1 MSTFFVTSI
10 DVNVPVRTA
19 YNQWTQFKDFPL
31 FLEGLKELHQLDD
44 RHLHWKAEIGGKEQE
59 GDVEIIE
66 QTPDQRIAWRNQV
79 GAIIN
84 GGVVSFQQLSD
95 SRSKVLL
102 QLTYNPED
110 VVTHVG
116 GANGMVFSHVQRNL
130 ERFKSFIESRGRESG
145 GKRAGKGKGHIGDKA
160 DIIVQQRDG

>member
-19 YNQWTQFKDFPL
+19 YNQWIQFKDFPL

-66 QTPDQRIAWRNQV
+66 QTPDQRIAWRNQA
-79 GAIIN
+79 GAIIT

-102 QLTYNPED
+102 QLTYKPED

-116 GANGMVFSHVQRNL
+116 GANGMVSLHVQRDL

-145 GKRAGKGKGHIGDKA
+145 GKRAGKGKAHIGNKA
-160 DIIVQQRDG
+160 DITVQQRDG